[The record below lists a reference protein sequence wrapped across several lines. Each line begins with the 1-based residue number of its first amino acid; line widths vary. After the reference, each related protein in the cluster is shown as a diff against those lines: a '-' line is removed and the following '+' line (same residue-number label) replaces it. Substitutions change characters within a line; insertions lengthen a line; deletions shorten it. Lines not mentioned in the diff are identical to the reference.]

1 MIHYKFLTFVVFQTI
16 RGDTLWQFATDT
28 DQVERPVFR
37 LAQMQNTW
45 PIEVFF
51 SWIQCYHLG
60 TSLESVPQL
69 IYFEHLADS
78 VSRNVAL
85 PLVDVFA
92 READMPKIQ
101 ARGGG
106 WQNICILYH
115 IVNND

>member
-1 MIHYKFLTFVVFQTI
+1 MAN
-16 RGDTLWQFATDT
+16 RS
-28 DQVERPVFR
+28 
-37 LAQMQNTW
+37 
-45 PIEVFF
+45 VFF

-78 VSRNVAL
+78 VSRNVAM
-85 PLVDVFA
+85 PLVEVFA

>member
-1 MIHYKFLTFVVFQTI
+1 
-16 RGDTLWQFATDT
+16 
-28 DQVERPVFR
+28 
-37 LAQMQNTW
+37 MQNTW

-51 SWIQCYHLG
+51 FLDPVLPLRDQFGKRSAAG
-60 TSLESVPQL
+60 

-78 VSRNVAL
+78 VSRNVAM
-85 PLVDVFA
+85 PLVEVFA